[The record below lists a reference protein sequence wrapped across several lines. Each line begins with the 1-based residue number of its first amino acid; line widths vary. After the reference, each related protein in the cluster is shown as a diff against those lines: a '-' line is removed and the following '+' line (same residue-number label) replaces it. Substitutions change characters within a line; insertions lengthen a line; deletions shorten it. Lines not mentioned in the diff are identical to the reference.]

1 MSAFR
6 SATAGVPS
14 DTKAP
19 EKPSVPQRITLAD
32 YRRGFTLLRR
42 FHGGRRPFVLGAV
55 LLLVE
60 ALAAVVEPIPIAY
73 LIDYLQGSSPA
84 LRDLGLPAF
93 GWSERAETLALLVLG
108 IILLAAVSSA
118 ADSLAEVCLARGG
131 RVLGYN
137 LRVAMYSHLQRL
149 SLAYHDKRRTGD
161 VLTRVTGDVLV
172 VEEFVVKSL
181 SNLLGSSLVLVGT
194 VAVLL
199 WREWTVALIAVV
211 VIPMLALVSDYFSRR
226 IKAVSKTQRARE
238 GELASTTQEML
249 TSIRLVQSYGRGSVD
264 LQRFSEQT
272 DKSMRAA
279 VGVATVQAQFSFVI
293 ALLEAF
299 AISAIV
305 WIGVLLV
312 DRSAITV
319 GTLVFFVL
327 VAQNMFKPS
336 RKIVSEWYKVGKVL
350 ASVDRI
356 VDLLDLVPA
365 VEDRPDAVPAP
376 ALAGHLAF
384 RDVTFAYHAE
394 PGDDAPAVLRD
405 VTFEVRTGEIVSL
418 VGRSG
423 AGKSTIAQL
432 LPRLYDPDDG
442 AVLVDGV
449 DLRTYTLESLR
460 AQVSLVLQ
468 DTVLL
473 SGTLAENIGY
483 GIEGA
488 TAEQIE
494 HAARCANAHDFI
506 ECLADGYDTEIGE
519 RGATLSGG
527 QRQRIAI
534 ARAFIRGAPI
544 LVLDEPTTG
553 LDADSTRLVVG
564 ALRTLMRGTTT
575 IIISHDP
582 TLVRCADRVLVVDDG
597 GIAEEGTHAELHEAG
612 GLYAE
617 LMTSWSDEYP
627 GAHETPDDLPA
638 GHPTVSEIIGRMRA
652 EGYFSAG
659 RRPRQRA
666 PLVNGEARA
675 NLPQR
680 DDASSQ
686 DNLPTANG
694 RRP

>member
-1 MSAFR
+1 MSAIR

-14 DTKAP
+14 ETRVP
-19 EKPSVPQRITLAD
+19 EKPSSPPRVRLSD
-32 YRRGFTLLRR
+32 YRRGFALLRR
-42 FHGGRRPFVLGAV
+42 FHGGRRPFVLGS
-55 LLLVE
+55 LLLVVE

-73 LIDYLQGSSPA
+73 LIDYLQGSAAA
-84 LRDLGLPAF
+84 LRDLGWPGF
-93 GWSERAETLALLVLG
+93 GSSERAETIALLIVG
-108 IILLAAVSSA
+108 IVLLAAVNSA

-131 RVLGYN
+131 RMLGYN
-137 LRVAMYSHLQRL
+137 VRVAMYSHLQRL

-172 VEEFVVKSL
+172 LEEFVVKSL
-181 SNLLGSSLVLVGT
+181 SNLLGSLLVLVGT

-211 VIPMLALVSDYFSRR
+211 VIPTLALVSDYFSRR
-226 IKAVSKTQRARE
+226 MKALSKTQRARE

-264 LQRFSEQT
+264 LRRFSEQT

-312 DRSAITV
+312 DSSAISV

-327 VAQNMFKPS
+327 VAQNMFKPA

-356 VDLLDLVPA
+356 SELLDLLPA
-365 VEDRPDAVPAP
+365 VEDRPDARPAP
-376 ALAGHLAF
+376 AFTGRLAF
-384 RDVTFAYHAE
+384 RGVTFAYHAE
-394 PGDDAPAVLRD
+394 PGDSAPPVLRE
-405 VTFEVRTGEIVSL
+405 VTFEVRPGEVVAL

-432 LPRLYDPDDG
+432 IPRLYDPDDG
-442 AVLVDGV
+442 AVCIDGE
-449 DLRTYTLESLR
+449 DLREYTLESLR
-460 AQVSLVLQ
+460 SQVSLVLQ

-473 SGTLAENIGY
+473 SGSIAENIGY

-488 TAEQIE
+488 TREQIE
-494 HAARCANAHDFI
+494 QAARCANAHEFI
-506 ECLADGYDTEIGE
+506 TALPLGYDSEVGE

-534 ARAFIRGAPI
+534 ARAFIRRAPI

-564 ALRTLMRGTTT
+564 ALRTLMQGTTT

-582 TLVRCADRVLVVDDG
+582 HLVRCADRVLVVEDG
-597 GIAEEGTHAELHEAG
+597 GIVEEGSPAQLSGAG
-612 GLYAE
+612 GRYAE
-617 LMTSWSDEYP
+617 LMRRWSAGNVRSR
-627 GAHETPDDLPA
+627 GAAEQGKPA
-638 GHPTVSEIIGRMRA
+638 TVEEIIHRLQADGSPVPDSGRPHRHA
-652 EGYFSAG
+652 
-659 RRPRQRA
+659 
-666 PLVNGEARA
+666 LHVNGRTQ
-675 NLPQR
+675 PQ
-680 DDASSQ
+680 DDGSAAGAVPA
-686 DNLPTANG
+686 LEGPPA
-694 RRP
+694 